1 MKNKRSVEFKKI
13 PINASYGEVINDVYL
28 VIENGKCKVLD
39 SLNSLET
46 DKKDEIIVIIS
57 NMATIKNFRSK
68 KIRYLLKKYSYGEI
82 KPFGH
87 RVFFFKKCGNN
98 IILFDYKTKKKG
110 SLGDSVYKQI
120 EKEKIYY
127 EQEFRKYYK

>member
-1 MKNKRSVEFKKI
+1 MKHMVKSF
-13 PINASYGEVINDVYL
+13 NDVYL
-28 VIENGKCKVLD
+28 VIVNGRCKVLD

-46 DKKDEIIVIIS
+46 NIKDEIIVILS
-57 NMATIKNFRSK
+57 YMATVKDFRSK
-68 KIRYLLKKYSYGEI
+68 KIRKMVKKYSYGEI

-98 IILFDYKTKKKG
+98 IILFDYKIKKKG

-120 EKEKIYY
+120 ERKKIDY